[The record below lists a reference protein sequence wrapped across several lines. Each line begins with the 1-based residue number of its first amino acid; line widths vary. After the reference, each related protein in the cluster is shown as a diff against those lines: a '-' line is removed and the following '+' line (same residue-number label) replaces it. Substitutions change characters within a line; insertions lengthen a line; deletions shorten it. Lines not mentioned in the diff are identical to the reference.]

1 MAGDAAPLQ
10 AAAGQPS
17 IRSAPAP
24 RCPVCGEPGAPLY
37 DELTDKLYGAPG
49 RWRMRRCSGPGCR
62 TLWLDPAPLEED
74 VGLAYQRYYTHG
86 SEPVAA
92 GVVRRLA
99 ARIGRFDLARRYGYT
114 LPEPSFAQP
123 LGRLTGLRPDLRAL
137 LDFQVMYLPARPG
150 GRLLDVGCGD
160 GEFIA
165 RMAGLGWSVEGLDFD
180 PHAVEVARSRG
191 LTVHLGGLA
200 EQGYPDASFDAVVL
214 SHLIEHVY
222 RPAQLLGEC
231 ARILKP
237 GGLLSIVTPNAE
249 SFGHGRFGQDWR
261 GLEPPRHLQVFTL
274 GALTGLV
281 GASGLRVRVART
293 SFRGANFLFLMSREL
308 QAAPAPLRR
317 TPALKLWA
325 KLLQLR
331 EGLALARGRP
341 VGEELVVVA
350 ER

>member
-1 MAGDAAPLQ
+1 MAGDGASVQPVV
-10 AAAGQPS
+10 GQPV
-17 IRSAPAP
+17 IRTLPAP
-24 RCPVCGEPGAPLY
+24 HCPACGETGTLLY
-37 DELTDKLYGAPG
+37 NGLTDKLYGAPG
-49 RWRMRRCSGPGCR
+49 RWQMRRCRGPGCR
-62 TLWLDPAPLEED
+62 TLWLDPSPHEED
-74 VGLAYQRYYTHG
+74 LGLAYQRYYTHG
-86 SEPVAA
+86 SEPVTAGAA
-92 GVVRRLA
+92 RRLA
-99 ARIGRFDLARRYGYT
+99 GHIGRLDLARRYGYA
-114 LPEPSFAQP
+114 LPGRSFGQP
-123 LGRLTGLRPDLRAL
+123 LGRLAGLRPDLRAL

-160 GEFIA
+160 GEFLA

-180 PHAVEVARSRG
+180 GSAVEVARARG
-191 LTVHLGGLA
+191 LTVHLGGLP
-200 EQGYPDASFDAVVL
+200 EQSYPDASFDAVTL

-222 RPAQLLGEC
+222 HPDQLLIEC

-249 SFGHGRFGQDWR
+249 SFGHTRFGPDWR

-274 GALTGLV
+274 TALSRLV
-281 GASGLRVRVART
+281 GASGLTVRVART

-317 TPALKLWA
+317 TLALKLWA
-325 KLLQLR
+325 KALQLR
-331 EGLALARGRP
+331 EGLALAQGRP